1 VLTTRLLTAAIGIP
15 FVAGAMWLG
24 GGVLA
29 GLVALAIFVAVLE
42 VSMIRGTQRTLEGI
56 APCLLAALLPIAA
69 LADDTAWLMGAI
81 VLAIMLPGAIFA
93 FTQDPKTSLENW
105 LWGVATAL
113 YVGLLASHFVLLR
126 DAEDGRAWLFVSV
139 LTVWA
144 TDTGAYAVG
153 RTIGKHK
160 MSPVVSPG
168 KTVEGA
174 IGSFVTGFIS
184 IFVLCE
190 AFGLDIDTVHKVVL
204 GLVLPPIILIGDLAE
219 SAIKRGLGVKDS
231 GFLVPGHGGILDRL
245 DSLLF
250 AIPVVFY
257 YLVLVI
263 QR

>member
-1 VLTTRLLTAAIGIP
+1 VLVTRIITAAIGIP
-15 FVAGAMWLG
+15 FVAGAMWFG
-24 GGVLA
+24 GGWLA
-29 GLVALAIFVAVLE
+29 GLVALAVFVAVLE
-42 VSMIRGTQRTLEGI
+42 VSMIRGTQRTLEGL
-56 APCLLAALLPIAA
+56 APCVLAALIPVAA
-69 LADDTAWLMGAI
+69 LDGGAWLMGAI

-93 FTQDPKTSLENW
+93 FTHDPKRSLENW

-113 YVGLLASHFVLLR
+113 YVGLLAAHFVLLR
-126 DAEDGRAWLFVSV
+126 EVDEGRSWLFVGV
-139 LTVWA
+139 LTVWT

-174 IGSFVTGFIS
+174 LGSFVTGFIAV
-184 IFVLCE
+184 FVLCA
-190 AFGLDIDTVHKVVL
+190 AFGLYVDTLHKVVL
-204 GLVLPPIILIGDLAE
+204 GVILPPVILVGDLAE

-231 GFLVPGHGGILDRL
+231 GTLVPGHGGILDRL

-250 AIPVVFY
+250 AIPVLFY

-263 QR
+263 EA